1 MRNSLTKD
9 KAGTLPFYIYTS
21 VDANDSTEEQAL
33 TSIQELFKAVSS
45 EKEAD
50 TPMHPTDNNCRS
62 DVEPVPCN
70 CLDMITR
77 RINHHILK
85 FTQSNANPTFSPS
98 SFHVQ

>member
-9 KAGTLPFYIYTS
+9 KAGTLPFYMYTS

-62 DVEPVPCN
+62 DVEPVPC
-70 CLDMITR
+70 LDMITR
-77 RINHHILK
+77 RVNHHILK